1 VFSGDTGPSDA
12 LTELAKGAD
21 VLVTEVIL
29 SDDVVALYKRNG
41 IWDSKTAAEQEG
53 NIRHLEQ
60 EHITPEVVGK
70 MAAKTGV
77 KAVVMTHLVATVDPN
92 DDYQRY
98 VDGAKKYFS
107 GLITLAKDLMQ
118 F

>member
-21 VLVTEVIL
+21 VPVTEVIL

-41 IWDSKTAAEQEG
+41 IWDSKTPAEREG

-60 EHITPEVVGK
+60 EHITPQVVGK
-70 MAAKTGV
+70 MAAKAGV
-77 KAVVMTHLVATVDPN
+77 NAVVMTHLVSDCRPE
-92 DDYQRY
+92 
-98 VDGAKKYFS
+98 
-107 GLITLAKDLMQ
+107 
-118 F
+118 